1 MDYRGMTSP
10 NFSRGHPERSEG
22 PRTDAVEILLK
33 EDDQSSDCEI
43 VLPRLRDQ
51 DDRLLRM

>member
-1 MDYRGMTSP
+1 MDYREMTSP

-33 EDDQSSDCEI
+33 EDDQSFYCEI
-43 VLPRLRDQ
+43 LRFAQ